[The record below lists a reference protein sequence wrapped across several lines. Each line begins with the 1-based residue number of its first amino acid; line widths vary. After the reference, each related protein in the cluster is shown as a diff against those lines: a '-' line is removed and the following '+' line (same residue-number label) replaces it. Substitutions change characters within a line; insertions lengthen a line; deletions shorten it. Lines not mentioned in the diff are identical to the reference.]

1 MNIKPFL
8 EYILLEK
15 KYSLHTHKAYQT
27 NLQSFK
33 TFVSETQFDADGIEN
48 VTYSEIRSWIVSLI
62 HQGNSTRTVNRKLSV
77 LRSYFKFLVRNEI
90 IEVSP
95 LKEHKALKMA
105 SKVPLPFSEQEVLD
119 VLDGDFYPDNYLGVL
134 QKTLLS
140 LFYYTGIRRIELI
153 DLKYSHVDIKQG
165 IMKVLGKRNKERLV
179 PLLSQICTQLLL
191 LLKRQE
197 DEQIP
202 RESGLFFVSKK
213 GKKLTEAFVYQT
225 VKKYF
230 NEVTTKSKKSP
241 HVLRHSFASH
251 LLDQGAGINSIKEL
265 LGHSSIA
272 STQHYTHSSIATI
285 KSVYKKAHPREKNN
299 NI

>member
-1 MNIKPFL
+1 MSIKSFL
-8 EYILLEK
+8 EYLLLEK

-27 NLQSFK
+27 NLKSFED
-33 TFVSETQFDADGIEN
+33 FVAESQPDADGIED

-62 HQGNSTRTVNRKLSV
+62 QQGNSSRTVNRKLSV
-77 LRSYFKFLVRNEI
+77 LRSYYKFLVRNEI

-134 QKTLLS
+134 QKTLIS

-153 DLKYSHVDIKQG
+153 ELKCSHVDIEQG
-165 IMKVLGKRNKERLV
+165 MMKVLGKRNKERLV

-191 LLKRQE
+191 LLKHQE

-202 RESGLFFVSKK
+202 REAGLFFVSTK

-241 HVLRHSFASH
+241 HVLRHTFASH

-272 STQHYTHSSIATI
+272 ATQHYTHGSIATI
-285 KSVYKKAHPREKNN
+285 KSEYKKAHPREKNN

>member
-1 MNIKPFL
+1 MPIKPFL
-8 EYILLEK
+8 DYLLLEK
-15 KYSLHTHKAYQT
+15 KYSLHTHKAYQA
-27 NLQSFK
+27 NLQSFQIFI
-33 TFVSETQFDADGIEN
+33 TESQPETEGLEK
-48 VTYSEIRSWIVSLI
+48 VTYSEIRSWIVSLVKR
-62 HQGNSTRTVNRKLSV
+62 GNSARTVNRKLSV
-77 LRSYFKFLVRNEI
+77 LRSYYKFLVHNCI

-95 LKEHKALKMA
+95 LKEHNALKIA

-119 VLDGDFYPDNYLGVL
+119 VIEGDFYPNNYLGVL

-153 DLKYSHVDIKQG
+153 ELKYSHVDIEQR
-165 IMKVLGKRNKERLV
+165 IMKVLGKRNKERLI
-179 PLLSQICTQLLL
+179 PLLSQMSTQLLFFI
-191 LLKRQE
+191 KRQE
-197 DEQIP
+197 EEEIP
-202 RESGLFFVSKK
+202 RDTGLFFVSPK

-272 STQHYTHSSIATI
+272 ATQHYTHSSIATI
-285 KSVYKKAHPREKNN
+285 KSIYKKTHPREQKK
-299 NI
+299 

>member
-1 MNIKPFL
+1 MSIKSFL
-8 EYILLEK
+8 EYLLLEK

-27 NLQSFK
+27 NLKSFK
-33 TFVSETQFDADGIEN
+33 NFVVESQPDADGIED

-62 HQGNSTRTVNRKLSV
+62 QQGNSSRTVNRKLSV
-77 LRSYFKFLVRNEI
+77 LRSYYKFLVRNEI

-134 QKTLLS
+134 QKTLIS

-153 DLKYSHVDIKQG
+153 ELKCSHVDIEQG
-165 IMKVLGKRNKERLV
+165 MMKVLGKRNKERLV

-191 LLKRQE
+191 LLKQQE

-202 RESGLFFVSKK
+202 REAGLFFVSTK

-272 STQHYTHSSIATI
+272 ATQHYTHGSIATI
-285 KSVYKKAHPREKNN
+285 KSEYKKAHPREKNN

>member
-1 MNIKPFL
+1 MSINSFL
-8 EYILLEK
+8 EYLLFEK
-15 KYSLHTHKAYQT
+15 KYSFHTHKAYQT

-33 TFVSETQFDADGIEN
+33 TFIIKFQPDAKGIEN
-48 VTYSEIRSWIVSLI
+48 VTYGEIRSWIVSLI
-62 HQGNSTRTVNRKLSV
+62 NQGNSARTVNRKLSV
-77 LRSYFKFLVRNEI
+77 LRSYYKFLVNNEI
-90 IEVSP
+90 IQVSP
-95 LKEHKALKMA
+95 VKEHKALKMA
-105 SKVPLPFSEQEVLD
+105 SKVSLPFSKQEVLD
-119 VLDGDFYPDNYLGVL
+119 VLEGDFYPDNYLGVL

-140 LFYYTGIRRIELI
+140 LFYFTGIRRIELI
-153 DLKYSHVDIKQG
+153 ELKCSHVDIEQG
-165 IMKVLGKRNKERLV
+165 MMKVLGKRNKERLI
-179 PLLSQICTQLLL
+179 PLLSKMSAQLLL

-197 DEQIP
+197 EELIP
-202 RESGLFFVSKK
+202 READLFFVSSK

-272 STQHYTHSSIATI
+272 ATQHYTHGSIATI
-285 KSVYKKAHPREKNN
+285 KSVYKKAHPREQKK
-299 NI
+299 